1 MPRTYKTDA
10 IVLGSHKLGEADR
23 VVSLLTAERGKVP
36 TVVKGVRKVKSRFGG
51 RLEPFSRI
59 QAQLYEGRN
68 LHTLTGAD
76 TIETNAVIRDRPEA
90 LKAGLAVIDMFS
102 RAIPELEHRPRTY
115 NLLAS
120 YLREAAASATG
131 GAAAHTF
138 RAPALGAQLKLLLL
152 AGYLPHLASCAVCGR
167 EEPLHR
173 FSAATGGAL
182 CPDCPGEAFNVS
194 PETVSLM
201 RVLLEQPLSKATRM
215 EAGNVTVHETWLCIR
230 ELCRF
235 YLGCDLKL
243 EP

>member
-1 MPRTYKTDA
+1 MPRTYNTDA

-36 TVVKGVRKVKSRFGG
+36 TVVKGVRKIKSRFGG

-76 TIETNAVIRDRPEA
+76 TIETNAVIRDRPAA

-115 NLLAS
+115 NLLAN
-120 YLREAAASATG
+120 YLRETAAA
-131 GAAAHTF
+131 AAGDDHSFKTA
-138 RAPALGAQLKLLLL
+138 ALGAQLKLLLL

-167 EEPLHR
+167 DEDLRR
-173 FSAATGGAL
+173 FSAATGGVL
-182 CPDCPGEAFNVS
+182 CPGCPGEAFSVT

-201 RVLLEQPLSKATRM
+201 RVLLEQPLSQATQM
-215 EAGNVTVHETWLCIR
+215 EAGEKAVHETGLCIR

-235 YLGCDLKL
+235 YLGCELRL